1 MISEPEAAQQ
11 NVQEKSKK
19 ILTDIA
25 GYVSVR
31 TINIGL
37 ELDLFSEI
45 AKHTDGISVQELAKI
60 TGLDPVYL
68 EVWMKSAY
76 GSELMESNGMNTF
89 KLAPFVDKLL
99 LDRDFSGYIGGL
111 PKVMMQPEM
120 FGNFSSNMKSGN
132 RTWWDKTSNEWIK
145 SVIETTRPMYT
156 RMLKVGN
163 EKIPGLEEKL
173 KNGAH
178 VLELASGAGDGIT
191 RTAQKYVNCTF
202 VGVDCDD
209 YSIELAKESTSK
221 LNLSNRIKYQKCMFE
236 DINDH
241 FNDEFD
247 IVTINASIHEARDL
261 EKVISS
267 VYKTLKTDGY
277 FVISD
282 FPFPDDL
289 EGLKTVPA
297 RIMSGIQFFE
307 SQIDDLLLPTQIY
320 VELMK
325 KHGFKDIISFDLTPT
340 HMVVNGRK

>member
-1 MISEPEAAQQ
+1 MVSESVVAQE
-11 NVQEKSKK
+11 NVQEKGKK

-25 GYVSVR
+25 GFVSVR
-31 TINIGL
+31 TISIGL

-45 AKHTDGISVQELAKI
+45 AIHSEGISVQELAKI
-60 TGLDPVYL
+60 KEIDPFYLD
-68 EVWMKSAY
+68 VWMKSAY
-76 GSELMESNGMNTF
+76 GSALIESNGMNTF

-99 LDRDFSGYIGGL
+99 LDRDFPGYIGGI
-111 PKVMMQPEM
+111 PKVMTQPEM
-120 FGNFSSNMKSGN
+120 FGNFASNMKSGN

-156 RMLKVGN
+156 RMLNVGI

-178 VLELASGAGDGIT
+178 VMELASGAGEGLT

-202 VGVDCDD
+202 VGVDGDD
-209 YSIELAKESTSK
+209 YSIGLAKESTSK
-221 LNLSNRIKYQKCMFE
+221 LNLSDRIKYQKCMFE

-247 IVTINASIHEARDL
+247 VVTINASIHEARDL

-267 VYKTLKTDGY
+267 VYKTLKSDGY

-282 FPFPDDL
+282 FPFPDNL
-289 EGLKTVPA
+289 EGLKTVPG
-297 RIMSGIQFFE
+297 RVMSGIQFFE
-307 SQIDDLLLPTQIY
+307 SQIDDLLLPTQVY
-320 VELMK
+320 VDHMK
-325 KHGFKDIISFDLTPT
+325 KYGFKDISSFDLTPT
-340 HMVVNGRK
+340 HMIIHGRK